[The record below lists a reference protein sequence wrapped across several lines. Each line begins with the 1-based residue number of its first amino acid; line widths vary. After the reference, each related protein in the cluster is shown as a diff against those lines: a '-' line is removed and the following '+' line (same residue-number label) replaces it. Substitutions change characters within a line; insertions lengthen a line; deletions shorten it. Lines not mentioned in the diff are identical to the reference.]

1 MYRRTLGMELPSG
14 QSAFLWG
21 PRKTG
26 KSTLLRQQFPRSARF
41 DLLDTRLLLEFTR
54 APWTFAERVRA
65 LDASTRAHPIIIDE
79 VQKVPALLDEVHRLI
94 ESEGFRF
101 VLCGS
106 SARKLKRGRANLL
119 GGRAWRFALHPLTW
133 TEIPDFDLLR
143 ALNHGLIP
151 QHYDGGHPRRALAG
165 YVDDYLKEEVFAEG
179 LTRNAPA
186 FSRFFEA
193 LSFSHGELIN
203 FSNIARDCGVDSK
216 TVREY
221 FQILVDTLLGVFV
234 EPFARRRSRAIL
246 TRIPKFYLFDV
257 GLAGYVTRRRLEAAS
272 GPDFGRALEHFVLME
287 LLAYRS
293 YRERDFPIRFWRTK
307 TGLECDF
314 VLGPEGEVVVEVKS
328 RCSDPSWGWRL
339 RRGTP
344 GPCRL
349 QRVGGRWTI
358 LPWREF
364 LDLVGRDPLIGRA
377 VRRGRA
383 GRLPPLPGAHLGET
397 HMIGSAR
404 SPRPHEEV
412 VRRSR
417 WQGPASSAQ
426 VSRSRA
432 MPVGDRRSMSPRS
445 CSLGTPVSRPC
456 GPLCRCEHR
465 RVSGAGYGRIST

>member
-1 MYRRTLGMELPSG
+1 MYPRTLGIELPSG

-26 KSTLLRQQFPRSARF
+26 KSTLLRQQFARSARF

-119 GGRAWRFALHPLTW
+119 GGRAWRFALHPLTR
-133 TEIPDFDLLR
+133 TEIPAFDLLR

-193 LSFSHGELIN
+193 LAFSHGELIN

-257 GLAGYVTRRRLEAAS
+257 GLAGYVTRRRLEATT

-314 VLGPEGEVVVEVKS
+314 VLGPEGEVVVEVKAK
-328 RCSDPSWGWRL
+328 SDVPTRDLSGL
-339 RRGTP
+339 RAYAEEHRPRHALLVCNEAAPRRTSDG
-344 GPCRL
+344 L
-349 QRVGGRWTI
+349 WI
-358 LPWREF
+358 LPWEEF
-364 LDLVGRDPLIGRA
+364 LE
-377 VRRGRA
+377 
-383 GRLPPLPGAHLGET
+383 RLWSDELL
-397 HMIGSAR
+397 
-404 SPRPHEEV
+404 
-412 VRRSR
+412 
-417 WQGPASSAQ
+417 
-426 VSRSRA
+426 
-432 MPVGDRRSMSPRS
+432 
-445 CSLGTPVSRPC
+445 
-456 GPLCRCEHR
+456 
-465 RVSGAGYGRIST
+465 